1 MNSAFA
7 FCDGG
12 FIHPKFLQPRVVW
25 RLDLTCFSKGRC
37 LGMKSFIV
45 LLMVLGANVAMAQ
58 TSPPG
63 EMFKTIPKVPNPEL
77 LAPAKPNT
85 IQNPY
90 NSAITYSGIIPQ
102 AIKTDNPLQLI
113 NPFAPMSYGN
123 GADNLDRD
131 IVTGRPNGLKFFS
144 LGF

>member
-1 MNSAFA
+1 
-7 FCDGG
+7 
-12 FIHPKFLQPRVVW
+12 
-25 RLDLTCFSKGRC
+25 
-37 LGMKSFIV
+37 MKNFTILFIV
-45 LLMVLGANVAMAQ
+45 SLTVWGASVAMAQ

-63 EMFKTIPKVPNPEL
+63 EIYKTVPKVPSTEA
-77 LAPAKPNT
+77 LAPPLKPNT
-85 IQNPY
+85 IQNSN

-131 IVTGRPNGLKFFS
+131 MVTGRPNGLKFFS